1 MNKQVKAQDVKAAA
15 DVVVKDA
22 DAAAKAAKEALAAQ
36 QLLELAETIK
46 RVKAAQE
53 KYASYGQEQVDEI
66 FRAAALAA
74 ETGISTLLAGVL
86 LNRGIDNR
94 EKVEEFLHPE
104 KWDYHDPYLLPDM
117 AAAVKQIGRASCR
130 ERV

>member
-74 ETGISTLLAGVL
+74 NEARVQLAKMAVAETGMGVIEDKVIRITLHRSTCTTSTSRPRPVG
-86 LNRGIDNR
+86 
-94 EKVEEFLHPE
+94 
-104 KWDYHDPYLLPDM
+104 
-117 AAAVKQIGRASCR
+117 
-130 ERV
+130 

>member
-74 ETGISTLLAGVL
+74 NEARVQLAKMAVAETGMGV
-86 LNRGIDNR
+86 IED
-94 EKVEEFLHPE
+94 KVIKNHFASEYVYNKYKQKDLWGD
-104 KWDYHDPYLLPDM
+104 WDRRILWYSD
-117 AAAVKQIGRASCR
+117 GC
-130 ERV
+130 